1 MKKAS
6 VIYGTKTQ
14 HSRKIAEAIGLAL
27 GVEAK
32 NAEEDPQPQESEI
45 LYIVGGIYGG
55 SCHPALVEY
64 AEKLTPAL
72 VKKVVLVTSSLS
84 IHHRH
89 QKEVR
94 AVLAKKGVE
103 VIDELSCTGGLW
115 LIKFGHPS
123 KSEIQAITDSAKA
136 IYGKENGSV

>member
-1 MKKAS
+1 MKNAS

-32 NAEEDPQPQESEI
+32 NAEDNPPPEESGI

-55 SCHPALVEY
+55 SCHPSLTAY

-72 VKKVVLVTSSLS
+72 IKKAVLVTSSLS
-84 IHHRH
+84 VQHRH
-89 QKEVR
+89 QKEIR
-94 AVLAKKGVE
+94 AVLAKKGIE
-103 VIDELSCTGGLW
+103 VMDEMSCTGSLW
-115 LIKFGHPS
+115 LIKCGHPS
-123 KSEIQAITDSAKA
+123 KSEIQTITEAAKA
-136 IYGKENGSV
+136 VYLKESSSV